1 MFASINYR
9 INHYK
14 LLFFMIV
21 KITKK
26 LKLSIKWVYRKIK
39 GLFSISPNGVE
50 LEITENEN
58 HEKNSIDLTI
68 E

>member
-1 MFASINYR
+1 MFASLNYR
-9 INHYK
+9 MNHYK
-14 LLFFMIV
+14 LPLVMIL

-39 GLFSISPNGVE
+39 GLFSISPSGVE

-58 HEKNSIDLTI
+58 NEKNSIDLTI